1 MTTTP
6 RCSTELWLV
15 DLDAAGPV
23 LAALER
29 DHPRLTAADRARARR
44 LRDSRERRRRLA
56 AYAALRIVL
65 ERVAGPGVRGRRIV
79 RPPGDRPRLAAAGP
93 HFSLSHAGGWA
104 LIGVARED
112 VIGVDLE
119 TARSLSMSPRRREE
133 VLAVGAG
140 LGARPPLAAVGD
152 AALLQAWCRL
162 EACAKAR
169 GSGVA
174 ALLRALGLRA
184 SGGRQLPLEQVEAA
198 ARRLA
203 RDAGLAVRDVELP
216 ARLFGAT
223 ASAGKPAPVHPRRFP
238 RDRREIA
245 RLLVG
250 SG

>member
-93 HFSLSHAGGWA
+93 HFSL
-104 LIGVARED
+104 
-112 VIGVDLE
+112 
-119 TARSLSMSPRRREE
+119 
-133 VLAVGAG
+133 
-140 LGARPPLAAVGD
+140 
-152 AALLQAWCRL
+152 
-162 EACAKAR
+162 
-169 GSGVA
+169 
-174 ALLRALGLRA
+174 
-184 SGGRQLPLEQVEAA
+184 
-198 ARRLA
+198 
-203 RDAGLAVRDVELP
+203 
-216 ARLFGAT
+216 
-223 ASAGKPAPVHPRRFP
+223 
-238 RDRREIA
+238 
-245 RLLVG
+245 
-250 SG
+250 